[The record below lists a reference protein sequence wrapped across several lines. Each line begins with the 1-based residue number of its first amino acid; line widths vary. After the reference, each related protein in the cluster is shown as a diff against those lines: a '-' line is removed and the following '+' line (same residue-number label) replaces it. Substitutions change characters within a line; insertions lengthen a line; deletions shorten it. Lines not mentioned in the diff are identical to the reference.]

1 MSNTPYPIRC
11 IRLINFH
18 NFTNET
24 IHLEENG
31 HLFLLGDN
39 GCGKTTILD
48 AIHYVLTAGMA
59 MEWNSA
65 ARMGGSKRDGRR
77 VQGIVLRYNLDTGIL
92 NKNGAISYV
101 ALELVGRHGK
111 PLTIGIGISAT
122 AMDERIRFWGIIREC
137 PLTDL
142 PFLVEEEGQLRP
154 SSQQEFK
161 QGLDNSRGFFTNQS
175 EYRKE
180 IGERLFGGAESYK
193 DICRFLAMGKSYR
206 EISAGAEDY
215 HDLFK
220 RLLPEPGTTIFE
232 QIIDGLRSIDESQT
246 ILDDLERKLA
256 WLSSLNDL
264 KIEVAEHRQEVLRYE
279 WLLSRFSIDRSQEE
293 QATNLN
299 RISEKEKQLLSDQT
313 RLTKMAREEAE
324 LEERL
329 ANFQAKDGSGLIR
342 QEKISES
349 ELENKKIILAKDKEK
364 YKALENQLN
373 IQKRESDLHRVDFQK
388 MLTKLLPQ
396 LALKATSLPFSIQD
410 LQAGIDTL
418 SREQD
423 LFNSPEPNS
432 SQCIEEIDHFLQ
444 EIVKTRTLLE
454 QQQKECWEEISHQEM
469 LLADLEKQTEFHPNL
484 AGYQEFLQRV
494 QMKMLV
500 PRPLY
505 LGLEWS
511 PTIKKQERDY
521 IEECI
526 GEEILS
532 TILFR
537 DAAYE
542 SAKKLISPFPQ
553 IRISNDRRIAENLP
567 IWMRQV
573 FDIKTSDPE
582 CLRCLA
588 SEMESSGL
596 EPHISLIDQKP
607 LLAFRSHER
616 ILHGHPARLI
626 GGESRKRAL
635 ATEISKVKGQ
645 IKSLSASSKELTKNI
660 DKARIDHENLTDF
673 KSFLNERTAEIRNFL
688 QGGKEKEQNTIHCQ
702 LVFDQQKQA
711 TETVGRE
718 VEILTVRLAELKSL
732 IAKEGLTN
740 LDRKI
745 NKVKKERQTIRQIS
759 DDLKNKIGGDERD
772 IKSLQQKHQILAQ
785 NIDNL
790 SGQLQTVE
798 NILRKILPEIDDVSH
813 YILKTKKGQQFK
825 SVDSITKERETC
837 RVAALT
843 GVEKIKMQL
852 NNPEFGG
859 AFRFSYEEEENELY
873 DFRHQQLTSL
883 IYQQT
888 TALAEQQEVISERT
902 RELFKK
908 IIMTDL
914 MQYLRSHVWE
924 LEQMIRRI
932 NTLLRDRSFGGQ
944 RYSFKVHPLDQFKP
958 LINTIKKFSPFD
970 PAAEKELE
978 EFFST
983 HRSTII
989 STEVGTIPEELDYRN
1004 WYRYE
1009 MEVSTMGEQGK
1020 IMNRRNKSIGSGGE
1034 QAVPNYL
1041 LILTIAHFM
1050 YRGQKTRLH
1059 TLLFDE
1065 AFYGIDAGRRDQIL
1079 GFATDLGLQLFIASP
1094 DQDGV
1099 RREVRHSTTLL
1110 VKKDTNY
1117 DIHLYP
1123 FHWKNPANR
1132 QIDLFDQTDE
1142 EKPVIFDEE
1151 LQ

>member
-1 MSNTPYPIRC
+1 MSSNTYPIRC

-24 IHLEENG
+24 INLEEGG

-48 AIHYVLTAGMA
+48 AIHFALTAGMA

-65 ARMGGSKRDGRR
+65 ARMSGSRRDGRR
-77 VQGIVLRYNLDTGIL
+77 VQGVVLRYNLDTGVI

-111 PLTIGIGISAT
+111 PLTVGIGISAT
-122 AMDERIRFWGIIREC
+122 AMDERIGFWGVIREC

-142 PFLVEEEGQLRP
+142 PFLIEEDGRLRP
-154 SSQQEFK
+154 SSRQEFK
-161 QGLDNSRGFFTNQS
+161 QRLDNGRGFFTNQTD
-175 EYRKE
+175 YRRE

-220 RLLPEPGTTIFE
+220 SLLPEPGTTIFE

-246 ILDDLERKLA
+246 LLDDLERKLI
-256 WLSSLNDL
+256 WLISLNEL
-264 KIEVAEHRQEVLRYE
+264 KGEVAEHRQGILRYD
-279 WLLSRFSIDRSQEE
+279 WLLCRFTIDRSLEE
-293 QATNLN
+293 QVSILD
-299 RISEKEKQLLSDQT
+299 RIFEKEKQFLADQT
-313 RLTKMAREEAE
+313 QLTALAREEVQ

-329 ANFQAKDGSGLIR
+329 ADLQAKDGSGLVR
-342 QEKISES
+342 QEKSCSHEF
-349 ELENKKIILAKDKEK
+349 ENKKSTLAQERQKHKQLENRLLVEKREYTDLRDDFQKILAK
-364 YKALENQLN
+364 
-373 IQKRESDLHRVDFQK
+373 S
-388 MLTKLLPQ
+388 LPE
-396 LALKATSLPFSIQD
+396 LAANATSLPFSLQN
-410 LQAGIDTL
+410 LQAEIDTL
-418 SREQD
+418 SRKQD
-423 LFNSPEPNS
+423 LFNTPEPDIS
-432 SQCIEEIDHFLQ
+432 ACIEQSDHFLRKVV
-444 EIVKTRTLLE
+444 EERTLAE
-454 QQQKECWEEISHQEM
+454 QQRKNCNEELKQQEM
-469 LLADLEKQTEFHPNL
+469 LLADLEKESEICPDIPGYRDFLNL
-484 AGYQEFLQRV
+484 V

-505 LGLEWS
+505 VGLEWS
-511 PTIKKQERDY
+511 STVKKQERHWV
-521 IEECI
+521 EESI
-526 GEEILS
+526 GVDVLS

-537 DAAYE
+537 STEYNL
-542 SAKKLISPFPQ
+542 AKELLPPYPQ
-553 IRISNDRRIAENLP
+553 IRISSNNRLAESIP
-567 IWMRQV
+567 TWMRQV

-588 SEMESSGL
+588 SEMESSGF
-596 EPHISLIDQKP
+596 EPQVSLVDQKP

-616 ILHGHPARLI
+616 ILQGHSSRLI
-626 GGESRKRAL
+626 GGESRKKAL
-635 ATEISKVKGQ
+635 AAEIGK
-645 IKSLSASSKELTKNI
+645 IKEQLKTLSANNRELTKEI
-660 DKARIDHENLTDF
+660 DKAEGDYNNLAAF
-673 KSFLNERTAEIRNFL
+673 KTFLNEKIAEIRHFL
-688 QGGKEKEQNTIHCQ
+688 QRGKEKEQKVNNCQ
-702 LVFDQQKQA
+702 LFFDQQQQITKALQQ
-711 TETVGRE
+711 E
-718 VEILTVRLAELKSL
+718 VDNLTLRLMELRSL
-732 IAKEGLTN
+732 IANEGLTN

-745 NKVKKERQTIRQIS
+745 NKIKKDKEINRQTS
-759 DDLKNKIGGDERD
+759 DGLNIKIGGDERD
-772 IKSLQQKHQILAQ
+772 IKELQLKHQELEKG
-785 NIDNL
+785 L
-790 SGQLQTVE
+790 SDLTHRLHE
-798 NILRKILPEIDDVSH
+798 AEKSLRNILPETDDLAH

-825 SVDSITKERETC
+825 SKEAITKELENC
-837 RVAALT
+837 RVEAKT
-843 GVEKIKMQL
+843 GIEKIKIHL

-873 DFRHQQLTSL
+873 DFRHQTLTLL
-883 IYQQT
+883 INQQT
-888 TALAEQQEVISERT
+888 IALEEQKEVISERT
-902 RELFKK
+902 RELFKN

-914 MQYLRSHVWE
+914 MQYLRGHVGE

-944 RYSFKVHPLDQFKP
+944 RYSFRIRPLDQFQH

-970 PAAEKELE
+970 PAAERELE
-978 EFFST
+978 DFFSG
-983 HRSTII
+983 HRDTII
-989 STEVGTIPEELDYRN
+989 ATEVGTIPDELDYRN

-1009 MEVSTMGEQGK
+1009 MEVAIIGEKGN
-1020 IMNRRNKSIGSGGE
+1020 IMDRRNKSIGSGGE

-1041 LILTIAHFM
+1041 LILTIAHFL
-1050 YRGQKTRLH
+1050 YRGKNTRIH

-1117 DIHLYP
+1117 DVHLYP
-1123 FHWKNPANR
+1123 FHWRNPANR
-1132 QIDLFDQTDE
+1132 QIDLFDQDE
-1142 EKPVIFDEE
+1142 GKPVAFGEE
-1151 LQ
+1151 LI

>member
-1 MSNTPYPIRC
+1 
-11 IRLINFH
+11 
-18 NFTNET
+18 
-24 IHLEENG
+24 
-31 HLFLLGDN
+31 
-39 GCGKTTILD
+39 
-48 AIHYVLTAGMA
+48 

-77 VQGIVLRYNLDTGIL
+77 VQGIVLRYNLDTGII

-137 PLTDL
+137 PLIDL
-142 PFLVEEEGQLRP
+142 PFLVEEEGRLRP

-161 QGLDNSRGFFTNQS
+161 HGLENSRGFFTNQS
-175 EYRKE
+175 DYRRE

-220 RLLPEPGTTIFE
+220 RLLPEPATTIFE

-264 KIEVAEHRQEVLRYE
+264 KNEVAEHRQEVLRYE
-279 WLLSRFSIDRSQEE
+279 WLLNRFSRDRAQEE
-293 QATNLN
+293 QATNLT
-299 RISEKEKQLLSDQT
+299 RISEKQKQLLIDRS
-313 RLTKMAREEAE
+313 RLAQLSREEVE

-342 QEKISES
+342 QEKSSQS
-349 ELENKKIILAKDKEK
+349 ELENRKIILARDKDKFRT
-364 YKALENQLN
+364 LQNQLN
-373 IQKRESDLHRVDFQK
+373 IHQKESNLLRVDFQK
-388 MLTKLLPQ
+388 MLTNLLPQ

-410 LQAGIDTL
+410 LQAAIDML

-423 LFNSPEPNS
+423 LFNTPEPNS
-432 SQCIEEIDHFLQ
+432 AQCIKEIDLFLQ
-444 EIVKTRTLLE
+444 ETVKTHTLFA
-454 QQQKECWEEISHQEM
+454 QQHKECSEQIRHQQM
-469 LLADLEKQTEFHPNL
+469 LLSDLEKQSEFSPAL
-484 AGYQEFLQRV
+484 SGYQDFLQRV
-494 QMKMLV
+494 QMNMLV

-505 LGLEWS
+505 MGLEWS
-511 PTIKKQERDY
+511 PTLKKQERDY
-521 IEECI
+521 LEECI
-526 GEEILS
+526 GEEILA

-537 DAAYE
+537 DAEYE

-553 IRISNDRRIAENLP
+553 IRISTDRRIAEYLP
-567 IWMRQV
+567 GWMRQV
-573 FDIKTSDPE
+573 FDIKTSDPQR
-582 CLRCLA
+582 LQCLA
-588 SEMESSGL
+588 AEMESSGL

-635 ATEISKVKGQ
+635 VAEISKVKGQ
-645 IKSLSASSKELTKNI
+645 INTLNANSKDLTKKI
-660 DKARIDHENLTDF
+660 DKARNDHENLSNF
-673 KSFLNERTAEIRNFL
+673 KSFLNDRTTEIRHFL
-688 QGGKEKEQNTIHCQ
+688 QRGKEKEQSTIHWQQ
-702 LVFDQQKQA
+702 LFAQHKQA
-711 TETVGRE
+711 TETVERE
-718 VEILTVRLAELKSL
+718 VEILTVRLAELRSL

-745 NKVKKERQTIRQIS
+745 NKVKKERQAIRQTS
-759 DDLKNKIGGDERD
+759 DDLNNKIGGDERD
-772 IKSLQQKHQILAQ
+772 IKILQQKQQTLAQ
-785 NIDNL
+785 DIDNL
-790 SGQLQTVE
+790 CQQLQTVE
-798 NILRKILPEIDDVSH
+798 NTLKKILPEIDDVSH
-813 YILKTKKGQQFK
+813 YILKTKKGQQFR
-825 SVDSITKERETC
+825 SIDSITKEKETC

-843 GVEKIKMQL
+843 GVEKIKIQL
-852 NNPEFGG
+852 NDPEFGG
-859 AFRFSYEEEENELY
+859 AFRFSYEEDENELF
-873 DFRHQQLTSL
+873 DFRQQQLAPL
-883 IYQQT
+883 ILQQS

-914 MQYLRSHVWE
+914 MQYLRSHVSE

-932 NTLLRDRSFGGQ
+932 NSLLQNRSFGGQ

-978 EFFST
+978 DFFST

-989 STEVGTIPEELDYRN
+989 GTEVGTIPEELDYRN

-1020 IMNRRNKSIGSGGE
+1020 IINRRNKSIGSGGE

-1041 LILTIAHFM
+1041 LILTIADFM
-1050 YRGQKTRLH
+1050 YRGKQTRLH
-1059 TLLFDE
+1059 ALLFDE

-1079 GFATDLGLQLFIASP
+1079 GFATDLGLQLFVASP

-1110 VKKDTNY
+1110 VKKDPNY

-1132 QIDLFDQTDE
+1132 QIDLFGRTNDA
-1142 EKPVIFDEE
+1142 KPVIFDEE
-1151 LQ
+1151 L

>member
-1 MSNTPYPIRC
+1 MSNSPYPIRC

-24 IHLEENG
+24 IELEENG

-77 VQGIVLRYNLDTGIL
+77 VQGIILRYNLDTGIL

-111 PLTIGIGISAT
+111 PLTMGIGISTT

-142 PFLVEEEGQLRP
+142 PFLVEEEGRLRP

-161 QGLDNSRGFFTNQS
+161 KGLDTSRGFFTNQS
-175 EYRKE
+175 EYRRE

-246 ILDDLERKLA
+246 LLDDMERKLS

-264 KIEVAEHRQEVLRYE
+264 KNDVAEHRQEVLRYE
-279 WLLSRFSIDRSQEE
+279 WLLSRFSIDRARLE
-293 QATNLN
+293 QNTNLN
-299 RISEKEKQLLSDQT
+299 TIAEKEKQLLVDRT
-313 RLTKMAREEAE
+313 HLTKMAREEAE

-342 QEKISES
+342 QEKSVGS
-349 ELENKKIILAKDKEK
+349 ELENKKTGLEKDKEK
-364 YKALENQLN
+364 YKELEKQLI
-373 IQKRESDLHRVDFQK
+373 IQKRASDLLRADFQK
-388 MLTKLLPQ
+388 MLTRLLPK
-396 LALKATSLPFSIQD
+396 LASKATILPFSIQD
-410 LQAGIDTL
+410 LQAEIDML
-418 SREQD
+418 SRKQD
-423 LFNSPEPNS
+423 LFNSVEPS
-432 SQCIEEIDHFLQ
+432 SSHCLEEIDHFLQ
-444 EIVKTRTLLE
+444 ESVKTRTLLE
-454 QQQKECWEEISHQEM
+454 QQQKECCREIKHQEE
-469 LLADLEKQTEFHPNL
+469 LLTDLEKQTEVSPNL
-484 AGYQEFLQRV
+484 AGYQEFLQGL

-505 LGLEWS
+505 MGLEWS

-526 GEEILS
+526 GEEILI
-532 TILFR
+532 TILLR
-537 DAAYE
+537 DAEYE
-542 SAKKLISPFPQ
+542 SARERIPPFPQ
-553 IRISNDRRIAENLP
+553 IRISNNRRIAENLP
-567 IWMRQV
+567 GWMHQA

-582 CLRCLA
+582 CLQCLA

-596 EPHISLIDQKP
+596 EPHISLVNQKP

-635 ATEISKVKGQ
+635 ATELRKVKEQ
-645 IKSLSASSKELTKNI
+645 IKSLVADNKELAKKS
-660 DKARIDHENLTDF
+660 DKARINHENLTDF
-673 KSFLNERTAEIRNFL
+673 KSFLNETTVEIRNFL
-688 QGGKEKEQNTIHCQ
+688 QDGKEKEQNTSHCR
-702 LVFDQQKQA
+702 LLFDQQQQA
-711 TETVGRE
+711 TETASRE
-718 VEILTVRLAELKSL
+718 VETLTVRLAELRGL

-740 LDRKI
+740 LERKI
-745 NKVKKERQTIRQIS
+745 NKVKKEREKVRQLS

-772 IKSLQQKHQILAQ
+772 IHILQQKHQNLATD
-785 NIDNL
+785 IDHL

-798 NILRKILPEIDDVSH
+798 TSLRKILPDIDDVSH

-825 SVDSITKERETC
+825 STESITKERETC

-852 NNPEFGG
+852 NNPEFAG

-873 DFRHQQLTSL
+873 DFRQQQLISL
-883 IYQQT
+883 INGQT

-958 LINTIKKFSPFD
+958 LIHTIKKFSPFD

-978 EFFST
+978 DFFST
-983 HRSTII
+983 HRNTII
-989 STEVGTIPEELDYRN
+989 GTEVGSIPEELDYRN

-1009 MEVSTMGEQGK
+1009 MEVSTLGEEGK
-1020 IMNRRNKSIGSGGE
+1020 IINRRNKSIGSGGE

-1050 YRGQKTRLH
+1050 YRGKKTRLH

-1117 DIHLYP
+1117 DVHLYP

-1132 QIDLFDQTDE
+1132 QIDLFNQTNN